1 MNTLERVFIEPFESF
16 YEKVLQ
22 FLPSLLTSL
31 LLLAVGI
38 VLGRLLKVIFGKV
51 LKTIKLDKFA
61 DKLGMMEVLRKG
73 GIKEPLSVLLSRI
86 VGWITVVIFVVISLR
101 ALEVPIVER
110 LLERFLLYVP
120 NVFVAASILFFGY
133 VLSNF
138 LGRAALIAAVNAG
151 IKVSGL
157 IGKLV
162 QLSVFILAVTMSL
175 EQLGIGSSAI
185 IIAFALVFG
194 GIVLALAIAFGF
206 GGRDIAREYL
216 EKKMQGKG
224 EEEEDEINHL

>member
-1 MNTLERVFIEPFESF
+1 M
-16 YEKVLQ
+16 
-22 FLPSLLTSL
+22 
-31 LLLAVGI
+31 
-38 VLGRLLKVIFGKV
+38 
-51 LKTIKLDKFA
+51 
-61 DKLGMMEVLRKG
+61 
-73 GIKEPLSVLLSRI
+73 
-86 VGWITVVIFVVISLR
+86 
-101 ALEVPIVER
+101 
-110 LLERFLLYVP
+110 
-120 NVFVAASILFFGY
+120 FVAASILFFGY

-151 IKVSGL
+151 MKVSGL